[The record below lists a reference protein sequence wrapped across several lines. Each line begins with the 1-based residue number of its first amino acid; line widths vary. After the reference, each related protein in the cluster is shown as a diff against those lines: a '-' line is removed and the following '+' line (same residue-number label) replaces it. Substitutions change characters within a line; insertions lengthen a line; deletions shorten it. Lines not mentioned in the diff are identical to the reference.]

1 MLCRNVH
8 VRTRWYLTTQV
19 VTTEVITA
27 RGNGDDALSSLRST
41 IQCRGRD
48 ANPLRSALQVP
59 RNTSRRDI
67 RIETANTNVSLM
79 HCAVWIRNRRQAS
92 RRVASPRR
100 DEAPA
105 QKFPRIQDVRART
118 RARVCV
124 CVYVLSSQYRDLSR
138 ICVHIAR
145 RARSAFSRS
154 NSVALLVSEI
164 CAWIIISVLR
174 CSHGISKETS
184 KADKKNYIY
193 IFLSL
198 VTLESRAQNINI
210 AFERSLLAENWNVA
224 LVSTFN
230 RAPYVISR
238 TPKFERC
245 VTWHYEVSSWIYFW
259 NNRSAVM
266 LRVWN
271 ISCFIMLYVSHYYRD
286 VFSAHDVLK
295 GGRHG
300 KTKTLPFVDE
310 IETRI
315 NLPTVKALV
324 CSCIKCGSWRKK
336 KIANSTVTN
345 RVVARLQPP
354 WMGLREERVRN
365 KGPPSIPQRAPGGKE
380 SKRSYKFRLFLR
392 RLFRDSYKPWSQC
405 FYE

>member
-124 CVYVLSSQYRDLSR
+124 CVCMCFRLSTAIYREYVCTSHGVQDLHSR
-138 ICVHIAR
+138 AVTA
-145 RARSAFSRS
+145 SRS
-154 NSVALLVSEI
+154 LFPRYAHGLLSQFF
-164 CAWIIISVLR
+164 A
-174 CSHGISKETS
+174 
-184 KADKKNYIY
+184 
-193 IFLSL
+193 
-198 VTLESRAQNINI
+198 
-210 AFERSLLAENWNVA
+210 
-224 LVSTFN
+224 
-230 RAPYVISR
+230 APMEY
-238 TPKFERC
+238 
-245 VTWHYEVSSWIYFW
+245 
-259 NNRSAVM
+259 
-266 LRVWN
+266 
-271 ISCFIMLYVSHYYRD
+271 
-286 VFSAHDVLK
+286 LK
-295 GGRHG
+295 
-300 KTKTLPFVDE
+300 
-310 IETRI
+310 
-315 NLPTVKALV
+315 
-324 CSCIKCGSWRKK
+324 
-336 KIANSTVTN
+336 
-345 RVVARLQPP
+345 
-354 WMGLREERVRN
+354 
-365 KGPPSIPQRAPGGKE
+365 SI
-380 SKRSYKFRLFLR
+380 
-392 RLFRDSYKPWSQC
+392 
-405 FYE
+405 